1 MKLLDWWYGITL
13 LEEVTTKPHHRATRT
28 YAGPGKQTLGG
39 HKQNFCAPEPR
50 RKEQRPHK
58 RLTQTCPWVSRS
70 LWQSP
75 GPAVAC
81 YRAGGTDCSSACMGP
96 FEGGHHYLHYLHHS
110 LASGQITGR
119 EQSPTHK
126 EKIGLKMYWAWLRP
140 LEQDPVSPTVSLSY
154 PSPSEGRQTE
164 NHSYRKLTN
173 LITWTTAL
181 SNSMK
186 LWTMPF
192 WDTQDGWV
200 MVESSGKTW
209 SLEKEM
215 ANYFIIAALRTPWI
229 AWKGKKIG
237 QWMMNSTGW

>member
-1 MKLLDWWYGITL
+1 MKLLDWRYGITL
-13 LEEVTTKPHHRATRT
+13 LEEVTTNPTIEPPELMQGETDSWRAQTKLLCTRT
-28 YAGPGKQTLGG
+28 QEKGAATSQETDTDLP
-39 HKQNFCAPEPR
+39 
-50 RKEQRPHK
+50 
-58 RLTQTCPWVSRS
+58 VS

-81 YRAGGTDCSSACMGP
+81 CRAGGTECSSACIGP

-126 EKIGLKMYWAWLRP
+126 EKIGLKIYWAWLHP

-164 NHSYRKLTN
+164 NHNYRKLTN

-192 WDTQDGWV
+192 WATQDGRV
-200 MVESSGKTW
+200 MVESSHKTW

-229 AWKGKKIG
+229 AWKGKKIV